1 MSENTGKRKL
11 PDAIE
16 RVLLDEE
23 QIKAGVKKVARE
35 LERCYEGE
43 KVLLVGILKGSVIF
57 LSDLVRELESDVE
70 FAFMQ
75 ASSYGA
81 STISSGSVNIKLD
94 LEIQNLQD
102 YHVVIVEDVI
112 DTGFTMAYLSVHLRS
127 KGARSVALCS
137 LLDKPS
143 RRRVPI
149 KADFIGYEI
158 PDEFVVGY
166 GLDYNGHYRGLPCV
180 GILKREV
187 YE

>member
-1 MSENTGKRKL
+1 MSDNNTHRKL

-16 RVLLDEE
+16 RVLISEE
-23 QIKAGVKKVARE
+23 QIEAGVKKVARE
-35 LERCYEGE
+35 LERCYKDE
-43 KVLLVGILKGSVIF
+43 KILLVGILKGSVIF
-57 LSDLVRELESDVE
+57 LSDLMRELDIDAEL
-70 FAFMQ
+70 AFMQ

-81 STISSGSVNIKLD
+81 STVSSGSVNIKLD
-94 LEIQNLQD
+94 LDIKNLEE

-127 KGARSVALCS
+127 KGAKSVSLCS
-137 LLDKPS
+137 LLDKPT

-158 PDEFVVGY
+158 PDDFVVGY
-166 GLDYNGHYRGLPCV
+166 GLDFNGHYRGLPFV
-180 GILKREV
+180 GVLKREV